1 MRRLLLLAGLAW
13 AAPVRAQPPMPPAL
27 IEYGAGLLANL
38 IEAARGRAIADGVRP
53 IPTAVYRRLLGFF
66 PAALLQQVRFA
77 TGPAANRISLPSLAF
92 SYGDAAAIT
101 LREVVLFRDEKAA
114 QSDLKLWAHE
124 LTHVLQYQRWGLD
137 GFASRYV
144 TDRAGVEKEATDNAE
159 RFAKWLGSRQQAD
172 R

>member
-1 MRRLLLLAGLAW
+1 MRRLFLLAGLAW
-13 AAPVRAQPPMPPAL
+13 AAPVRAQTQIPPAL
-27 IEYGAGLLANL
+27 TEYGAGLLANL

-53 IPTAVYRRLLGFF
+53 IPTTVYRQRLGFC

-77 TGPAANRISLPSLAF
+77 TGQSANRISLPSLAF
-92 SYGDAAAIT
+92 TYGDAAAMT
-101 LREVVLFRDEKAA
+101 LREVVLFRDEKSA

-144 TDRAGVEKEATDNAE
+144 TDRAGVEKEAVDNAE
-159 RFAKWLGSRQQAD
+159 RFGKWQGSRQPTG